1 MLGKISESTCRLN
14 FYVQR
19 PDLSTQTY
27 TADSWGFGT
36 LAYKKC
42 LVMKDNGTGKV
53 IVLGRIV
60 RREQVA
66 AEDLDLTIRVRVVE
80 EGLILSER
88 HEWRFMLEIM
98 DEADKQQILR
108 GPLIE
113 PARLVGE
120 NLYL

>member
-1 MLGKISESTCRLN
+1 
-14 FYVQR
+14 
-19 PDLSTQTY
+19 
-27 TADSWGFGT
+27 
-36 LAYKKC
+36 
-42 LVMKDNGTGKV
+42 
-53 IVLGRIV
+53 VLGRIV